1 MPLNRSVRVMS
12 LLGLALPFAA
22 GAAQQQPD
30 SSRAAPPGR
39 TSFWLGAQADL
50 VGLQGGPSGSP
61 ALFGGNAMLARKL
74 GTSPWEAALVL
85 SAASRR
91 RDAPTPQEPAYEA
104 STYGLGAEIRYLVGG
119 RVYGPYLVAGI
130 ALANTRVDDRLAGFV
145 PGVGTDATTGVL
157 GGGAGLRFR
166 MLRVTSYAEVQYQVR
181 TTATHGRHAVPVRVG
196 FRL

>member
-1 MPLNRSVRVMS
+1 MS
-12 LLGLALPFAA
+12 LLSLVLPFAA
-22 GAAQQQPD
+22 GAAQQSRD

-39 TSFWLGAQADL
+39 TSFWLGAQTDL
-50 VGLQGGPSGSP
+50 VGLQSGPSGSP
-61 ALFGGNAMLARKL
+61 ALFGGNAVLARRF

-91 RDAPTPQEPAYEA
+91 RDAPTLDEAAYEA

-130 ALANTRVDDRLAGFV
+130 ALANTRVDDRLAGLV

-157 GGGAGLRFR
+157 GSGAGLRFR

-181 TTATHGRHAVPVRVG
+181 TTATHGRHAVPIRFG